1 MLKKII
7 ILILLISLGYGGYYY
22 YNTLDDEDKT
32 NKKSMDLFYTVQTK
46 DLIIGIKQAGSINAK
61 KKHKMSLKA
70 SVNTKLLWVIE
81 ENTVV
86 KKGDLIAKFEKD
98 ELIDK
103 IDNAKLDI
111 ETQEKELGILRE
123 EKKILESS
131 NKESIRSAEDK
142 LSSAKDAMN
151 KYWKLDGPDAK
162 DSFNFQINSKKSAY
176 NKAKDSYEKYRKS
189 MTSTIYS
196 DEDEKD
202 AAEEKVES
210 YKQKEEQAKL
220 DYDNAV
226 SALKVF
232 KKYTYPQKIKS
243 LKNSLDQSKLA
254 LEKTKVQIASSLIQK
269 DNSYSNKVKQKER
282 MQKEL
287 KKMEEYLEEMEL
299 IAPVDGIIIYGD
311 SDRRW
316 NNIEIKVGM
325 DIRRGQVLF
334 TIPEMSHLIVNL
346 DIPEQYRS
354 RVEIGSEAIIT
365 PTSMNSLKVKGKIKQ
380 IATLPKNMISWDA
393 SSPKIY
399 KSEISLNKQNK
410 KLVSGMNVE
419 IEIISKILKDVIAIP
434 IESIFSEKNR
444 YYVFKK
450 EGLKAKKEYIIIG
463 DANETH
469 CEIKDGLEV
478 NDIIYLYKPRK

>member
-1 MLKKII
+1 MFKKIV
-7 ILILLISLGYGGYYY
+7 ILLVLISLGYGGYYY
-22 YNTLDDEDKT
+22 YSTLDNKDKT
-32 NKKSMDLFYTVQTK
+32 NKKSMDLFYTVQKK
-46 DLIIGIKQAGSINAK
+46 DLIIGIKQGGSINAK

-70 SVNTKLLWVIE
+70 SVNTKLLWVID
-81 ENTVV
+81 ENTKV

-111 ETQEKELGILRE
+111 ETQEKELGIFRE
-123 EKKILESS
+123 EKKILEST

-162 DSFNFQINSKKSAY
+162 DGYNFTINSKKSAY
-176 NKAKDSYEKYRKS
+176 NKAKENYNKYKKS

-232 KKYTYPQKIKS
+232 KKYTHPQKIKS
-243 LKNSLDQSKLA
+243 LKNSLDQSKLS
-254 LEKTKVQIASSLIQK
+254 LEKTKVQIASNLIKK
-269 DNSYSNKVKQKER
+269 DNNYSNKLKSKER
-282 MQKEL
+282 KLKNL
-287 KKMEEYLEEMEL
+287 KKMTGYLEEMEL
-299 IAPVDGIIIYGD
+299 RAPVDGIIIYGD

-316 NNIEIKVGM
+316 GNVEVKVGM
-325 DIRRGQVLF
+325 DVRRGQILF

-354 RVEIGSEAIIT
+354 RVEIGSETIIT
-365 PTSMNSLKVKGKIKQ
+365 PSSMNSLKVKGKIKQ
-380 IATLPKNMISWDA
+380 IATLPKNMIHWDA

-399 KSEISLNKQNK
+399 KSEISLNKQNE

-419 IEIISKILKDVIAIP
+419 IEIISKILKNVLAIP
-434 IESIFSEKNR
+434 IEAIFSEKNR
-444 YYVFKK
+444 YYVLKK
-450 EGLKAKKEYIIIG
+450 DGLKSRKNYITIG
-463 DANETH
+463 EANETH

-478 NDIIYLYKPRK
+478 DDIIYLYKPR